1 MVNSKHV
8 TGLYCVYVSLS
19 RCFGAT
25 AYNNHSLVPCR
36 SNRVEDDHHRQHRT
50 ILSSSAD
57 KGHGTG
63 CSTHTASST
72 LSGGMADVGLIDP
85 WVGVEVDVRELRR
98 NAVDQLASGYNSSQS
113 ATLPVGV

>member
-8 TGLYCVYVSLS
+8 TGIYCVYQCLDV
-19 RCFGAT
+19 
-25 AYNNHSLVPCR
+25 LVPQPITITLSSPAGQTEWR
-36 SNRVEDDHHRQHRT
+36 IDYHRQHRT
-50 ILSSSAD
+50 ILSFFAD
-57 KGHGTG
+57 EGHGTS

-98 NAVDQLASGYNSSQS
+98 NAVDQLASGYNSSRS
-113 ATLPVGV
+113 AALPV